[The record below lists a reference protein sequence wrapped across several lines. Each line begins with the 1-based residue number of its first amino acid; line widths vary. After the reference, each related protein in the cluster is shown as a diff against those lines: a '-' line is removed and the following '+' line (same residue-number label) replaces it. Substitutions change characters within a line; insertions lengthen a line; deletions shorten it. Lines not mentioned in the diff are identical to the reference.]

1 MYGNMIKEL
10 GHKNITYKAVAE
22 LIGTT
27 EKTVYNKL
35 NGKTEFTI
43 SEAMMINDNLLPEF
57 TLSYICKPTT

>member
-1 MYGNMIKEL
+1 MYKNMIKEL
-10 GHKNITYKAVAE
+10 SNKNITNKAVAE

-43 SEAMMINDNLLPEF
+43 SEAMTINTNLLPEF
-57 TLSYICKPTT
+57 TLAYICKPYE